1 MNFQRGLDK
10 KATDVAVVDAR
21 INERGWVTLD
31 LPQAAGPAI
40 GAAHPKGWRAAIS
53 LSFPWVTARARSH
66 PEDGKSPISAQAIPG
81 ETAALDRAGS
91 LGSGKQPPQRRI
103 PAEDIVF
110 IGGPREA
117 DAPLDLAEL
126 ASAPENAPASHNDA
140 VPRNSSLPPR
150 HRAFL
155 ALALGFAILGAVHVV
170 KRQAKAQVIVVPAA
184 ADERSV
190 IT

>member
-10 KATDVAVVDAR
+10 KGTDVAVVDAR
-21 INERGWVTLD
+21 NNERGWVTLD
-31 LPQAAGPAI
+31 LPQAAAPAI
-40 GAAHPKGWRAAIS
+40 GVPHPKGWRAAIS
-53 LSFPWVTARARSH
+53 LSFPWVTARARPQ
-66 PEDGKSPISAQAIPG
+66 PEDGTSPIAVQAIPG
-81 ETAALDRAGS
+81 EAAALDRAGS
-91 LGSGKQPPQRRI
+91 LGSGRQPPQRRI

-110 IGGPREA
+110 IGEPREA

-126 ASAPENAPASHNDA
+126 VSAPENAPASHDGA

-155 ALALGFAILGAVHVV
+155 VLALGFAILGAVHVV
-170 KRQAKAQVIVVPAA
+170 KRQTKSQVIVVPAT